1 MLQIHPGTRYL
12 FYHKWADV
20 RKSFDGLSGL
30 VINEL
35 KIPME
40 SWDVFIFM
48 MVLVCIISGWKKALL
63 NYQQDLWM
71 GAIVKYLLNSYL
83 SSCRGCHLKRLFIG
97 KDMQHLQHNQ

>member
-40 SWDVFIFM
+40 SGDVFIF
-48 MVLVCIISGWKKALL
+48 
-63 NYQQDLWM
+63 
-71 GAIVKYLLNSYL
+71 
-83 SSCRGCHLKRLFIG
+83 
-97 KDMQHLQHNQ
+97 